1 MGWQGKQKG
10 ESFVNRKDDMLILER
25 AGEDEKSYLNAVTP
39 PIFMN
44 SLHVFDTF
52 EEYHDVDVFEKINFI
67 MDVRLIQPPVLQ
79 KKRLQNLNTVH
90 GLLCFPAEW
99 RRLRRLFWQFVRRE
113 AILSA

>member
-1 MGWQGKQKG
+1 MK
-10 ESFVNRKDDMLILER
+10 
-25 AGEDEKSYLNAVTP
+25 KSYLNAVTP

-79 KKRLQNLNTVH
+79 KKGLQNLKH
-90 GLLCFPAEW
+90 GSRAVMFSSGMAAASA
-99 RRLRRLFWQFVRRE
+99 
-113 AILSA
+113 AILAVCEAGKPYYLHEGCFTSR